1 MSQSHR
7 REFLQEVGGGMLA
20 VLVGS
25 GLAAELGLAAED
37 NKEGKAK
44 TSNGLIRLSQLIQ
57 QTPTK
62 DLLRA
67 LHTELKTGVSLK
79 ELIAAGALANARAFG
94 GQDYN
99 GYHSFMALCPSYAM
113 AMALPENEQPL
124 PILKVLYRTSTHI
137 HGARC
142 AHEDHLARGEGV
154 TRPC

>member
-79 ELIAAGALANARAFG
+79 ELIAAGALVQSQTRSCLSVSG
-94 GQDYN
+94 
-99 GYHSFMALCPSYAM
+99 
-113 AMALPENEQPL
+113 
-124 PILKVLYRTSTHI
+124 
-137 HGARC
+137 
-142 AHEDHLARGEGV
+142 HE
-154 TRPC
+154 